1 MEVSP
6 SVVGEVQLLEA
17 QDQEGD
23 QQLSILQLG
32 PLQKLFGKYPHI
44 KELAEYSTVSMSSRS
59 MMPIKPTHLPVTP
72 LDLWSCCEAIILCV
86 ANPRLYIT
94 PLLPHKRSTPGCC
107 EVRRVLHLMHLVRR
121 VLPIMFFY

>member
-23 QQLSILQLG
+23 QQLSILQLE

-72 LDLWSCCEAIILCV
+72 LDCLVQPHSSGRPSVLSYICVCPLWHAVRTQSHV
-86 ANPRLYIT
+86 A
-94 PLLPHKRSTPGCC
+94 
-107 EVRRVLHLMHLVRR
+107 
-121 VLPIMFFY
+121 